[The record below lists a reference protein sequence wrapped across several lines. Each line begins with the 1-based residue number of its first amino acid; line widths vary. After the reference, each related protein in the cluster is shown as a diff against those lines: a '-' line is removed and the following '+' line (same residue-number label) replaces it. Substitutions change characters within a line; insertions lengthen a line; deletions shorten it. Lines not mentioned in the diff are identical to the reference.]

1 MIALVLAMPVIVWG
15 VPITATALGLSPKAA
30 LVFTM
35 PLVLIWLIVGSV
47 GSFMIACPRCG
58 RSVFLRRFMFGAPWP
73 NRACSKC
80 RTDLTCGTAS

>member
-1 MIALVLAMPVIVWG
+1 
-15 VPITATALGLSPKAA
+15 
-30 LVFTM
+30 
-35 PLVLIWLIVGSV
+35 VLIWLIVGSV